1 MIETEH
7 LRKWFIGLEQLPGEV
22 REAAFSE
29 IAEHIRNEGKEQAL
43 ADAVASLTDP
53 KIYRSVL
60 KTVRERAERTKK
72 IAADK

>member
-1 MIETEH
+1 VIETEH

-22 REAAFSE
+22 RDAALSE

-53 KIYRSVL
+53 KIYQRML
-60 KTVRERAERTKK
+60 ETVRARAESAKK
-72 IAADK
+72 TAADK